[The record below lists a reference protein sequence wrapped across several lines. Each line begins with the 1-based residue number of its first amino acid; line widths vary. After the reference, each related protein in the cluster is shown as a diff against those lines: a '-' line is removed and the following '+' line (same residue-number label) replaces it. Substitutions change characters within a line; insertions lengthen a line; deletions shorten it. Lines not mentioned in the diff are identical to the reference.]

1 MESLVKLLEHPHP
14 TKVLYILE
22 RRQAFL
28 ALTKASPGISTNGSL
43 ATGSSKVLVLSTKS
57 LDVHRV

>member
-1 MESLVKLLEHPHP
+1 MESPVKLLEHPHL
-14 TKVLYILE
+14 TGVIYLE

-28 ALTKASPGISTNGSL
+28 ALTKASPGISANGSL
-43 ATGSSKVLVLSTKS
+43 GTGSSKLLVLSTKS